1 MSFDIIILKPTDL
14 TIEDITAVGDVVPLG
29 ATKLVAAVFEREFPG
44 CIENG
49 CFVSGE
55 LYAVELTLNG
65 EPVESAHMSLRFGDA
80 WSDEAESQFNAL
92 LAKVCLALEA
102 LAFAISDNSR
112 IAP

>member
-14 TIEDITAVGDVVPLG
+14 TIEDISDVGDVVPLG
-29 ATKLVAAVFEREFPG
+29 VTDVVAAVFEREFPG

-65 EPVESAHMSLRFGDA
+65 EPVESAHMSLRFGEA
-80 WSDEAESQFNAL
+80 WSDEAETQFNAL
-92 LAKVCLALEA
+92 LAKVCLALGA

-112 IAP
+112 LAP